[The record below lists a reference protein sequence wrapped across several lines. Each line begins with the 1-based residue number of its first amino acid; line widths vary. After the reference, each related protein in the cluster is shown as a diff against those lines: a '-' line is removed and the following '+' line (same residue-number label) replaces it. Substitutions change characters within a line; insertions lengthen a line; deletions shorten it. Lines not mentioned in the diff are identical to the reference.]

1 MRFLFVYILF
11 VFIPFSKGHD
21 HFHFPSPQQE
31 IFSLQNQGYTFTNKN
46 FFEPDEDVPD
56 FYSGIENVNDDDS
69 DFSSNKKKNLLS
81 GHAAA
86 LLQKQRS
93 LTYQEDRNFKFLP
106 LPEVPGIF
114 SRLYIYHRVL
124 RI

>member
-1 MRFLFVYILF
+1 MRFLFAYILF
-11 VFIPFSKGHD
+11 VFIPFNKGHNQ
-21 HFHFPSPQQE
+21 FHLPSPQQD
-31 IFSLQNQGYTFTNKN
+31 ILALQSQGYSVTNKN
-46 FFEPDEDVPD
+46 FLEPDQDVPD
-56 FYSGIENVNDDDS
+56 LSSGIENVNDDDS
-69 DFSSNKKKNLLS
+69 DFSSNKKKNLLP

-93 LTYQEDRNFKFLP
+93 ITYQEDRTFKFLP